1 LHCILNKDPNIK
13 YKILFVEYHVNK
25 GEKKKEPMVLVN
37 RVIRKMIMFSGFN
50 RTTINEYMGV

>member
-25 GEKKKEPMVLVN
+25 GEKKDPMVLVN

>member
-1 LHCILNKDPNIK
+1 LHCKLNKDPNIK

-25 GEKKKEPMVLVN
+25 GEKKDPMVLVN

>member
-13 YKILFVEYHVNK
+13 YKILFVEYHVNE
-25 GEKKKEPMVLVN
+25 GEKKDPMVLVN
-37 RVIRKMIMFSGFN
+37 RVRKMIMFSGFN